1 MRIEIPEKKKLVYEM
16 SIPIRWGDMDAM
28 GHLNNASYFRYLE
41 TARIDWMHS
50 IGFEPEP
57 GGEGMVIV
65 NAFCNFYRQ
74 IEYPGNV
81 LLRMYV
87 SDPGRTTFESWA
99 TMARADQPEVIC
111 AAGGA
116 TTIWVD
122 FPKQKALAL
131 PDWLRALVSDCGPAL
146 ALRPAAARSAPR
158 SRGPRPPVAKPA
170 RASRR
175 ASRRWCSRSRC
186 PGRSRRGRSCGA
198 HGVRA
203 RSRAARR

>member
-1 MRIEIPEKKKLVYEM
+1 MRMLAYSAFFLHQSSETHSFSTFAMLAEPL
-16 SIPIRWGDMDAM
+16 SIMHIN
-28 GHLNNASYFRYLE
+28 LNNGTYFRYLE
-41 TARIDWMHS
+41 TARIDWMRS

-81 LLRMYV
+81 LLKMYV
-87 SDPGRTTFESWA
+87 SDPGRTTFESWG
-99 TMARADQPEVIC
+99 TMAREEAPDVIC

-131 PDWLRALVSDCGPAL
+131 PEWLRELVSE
-146 ALRPAAARSAPR
+146 
-158 SRGPRPPVAKPA
+158 
-170 RASRR
+170 
-175 ASRRWCSRSRC
+175 
-186 PGRSRRGRSCGA
+186 
-198 HGVRA
+198 
-203 RSRAARR
+203 